1 MGRLVGPDAEK
12 LKDSK
17 LVMWFIGVVRVLD
30 VEMELVWRMRAALF
44 NVETRAS
51 PASGGRIWMPAGSRL
66 RLVVPMVRQ
75 GLFTLYKRVS
85 LYPPREPRMRRH
97 GRDWSVGHRA
107 R

>member
-1 MGRLVGPDAEK
+1 VAGLGRLVGPDAEK

-51 PASGGRIWMPAGSRL
+51 PAHGSRIWMSAGGTVGPKSNGGR
-66 RLVVPMVRQ
+66 VR
-75 GLFTLYKRVS
+75 T
-85 LYPPREPRMRRH
+85 
-97 GRDWSVGHRA
+97 W
-107 R
+107 

>member
-30 VEMELVWRMRAALF
+30 VEMEVVWRMHAALF

-51 PASGGRIWMPAGSRL
+51 PAHDSRIWMPADGAVGPKSNGGR
-66 RLVVPMVRQ
+66 VR
-75 GLFTLYKRVS
+75 T
-85 LYPPREPRMRRH
+85 
-97 GRDWSVGHRA
+97 W
-107 R
+107 

>member
-51 PASGGRIWMPAGSRL
+51 PGNESRTYMPATQPVGVKLSGDR
-66 RLVVPMVRQ
+66 VR
-75 GLFTLYKRVS
+75 V
-85 LYPPREPRMRRH
+85 
-97 GRDWSVGHRA
+97 W
-107 R
+107 